1 MSGRA
6 LAPER
11 GRAMVHLPA
20 AGHADVLDDWLGA
33 STRPD
38 ASRMPR
44 WFDYP
49 VDWEAPCYPV
59 ELAYD
64 TADQGLPSGVRAV
77 IREGNRRLMFEA
89 KAYEI
94 VLRVATNHLTMQCD
108 VAGQVL
114 FEGLPLPGAILR
126 LELECA
132 DATTSTDGAGGF
144 RFPPLPHG
152 AYRVRIAVDGA
163 VLMTPPIV
171 LH

>member
-1 MSGRA
+1 MSTHAVTPDR
-6 LAPER
+6 E
-11 GRAMVHLPA
+11 RAMVPLPA
-20 AGHADVLDDWLGA
+20 VGHADVLDDWLGA
-33 STRPD
+33 IARPD
-38 ASRMPR
+38 ESRAPR
-44 WFDYP
+44 RFDCP
-49 VDWEAPCYPV
+49 ADWEAPCCPV

-77 IREGNRRLMFEA
+77 VREGSRRLMFEA

-94 VLRVATNHLTMQCD
+94 VLRVASNHLTRQCD

-114 FEGLPLPGAILR
+114 FEGLPLPGATLR
-126 LELECA
+126 LEFDSA
-132 DATTSTDGAGGF
+132 DATTATDGAGGF

-163 VLMTPPIV
+163 VLLVPPIT